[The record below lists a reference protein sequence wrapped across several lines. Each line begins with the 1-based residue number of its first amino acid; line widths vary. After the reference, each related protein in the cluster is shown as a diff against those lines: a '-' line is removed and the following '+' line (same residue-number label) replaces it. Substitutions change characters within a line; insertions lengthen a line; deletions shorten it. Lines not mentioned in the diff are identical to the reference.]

1 LAFIIYFKKNIT
13 LSIVCRILL
22 ELFTQVN
29 SHLLE
34 SAFIKNRMHMEELTM
49 MLREQAIF
57 SVQDVQY
64 ALLEIDGKLSVL
76 PKTSEQVATKQGV
89 KADISQA
96 YLQTFWI

>member
-1 LAFIIYFKKNIT
+1 
-13 LSIVCRILL
+13 
-22 ELFTQVN
+22 
-29 SHLLE
+29 
-34 SAFIKNRMHMEELTM
+34 MEELTM

-64 ALLEIDGKLSVL
+64 ALLETDGKLSVL
-76 PKTSEQVATKQGV
+76 PKTSEQVATKQVV